1 VFSSLTGA
9 GGCPDFPL
17 STLSEILNI
26 SGDRWREFE
35 TKVTSLSTQTRDY
48 HLMHIADELDL
59 PVPPFLLVYYGK
71 LPDFILSVGSVGIPD
86 YFTAGQPGDC
96 FHGSMTEWTQVS
108 SLWSC
113 AGWEALHTCSLDYW
127 LPQIPSVQDGGD
139 DTDLALRRPS
149 GVAHIE
155 PLDSSSDGWLR

>member
-1 VFSSLTGA
+1 
-9 GGCPDFPL
+9 
-17 STLSEILNI
+17 
-26 SGDRWREFE
+26 
-35 TKVTSLSTQTRDY
+35 
-48 HLMHIADELDL
+48 MHIAHELDL

-86 YFTAGQPGDC
+86 YFTDGQPGDC
-96 FHGSMTEWTQVS
+96 FHGSMTQWSPVS

-127 LPQIPSVQDGGD
+127 LPQAPLVQSGGD
-139 DTDLALRRPS
+139 FDEEFALMGPS
-149 GVAHIE
+149 GGTAIE